1 MSKVSRVARLLQV
14 VAGSLLLMVFQ
25 GETTP
30 AATNVEAE
38 MPVYVAPQHIT
49 PRARLGGSLRGAAGE
64 DPVVAALVPDHVGL
78 TIRKQPELNWFLSK
92 RTSLP
97 IRFTLIDERSI
108 RALLERSLAPPYE
121 AGVHVVK
128 LSEEGFTLQPDV
140 QYRWYISVIRDPDS
154 PSRDIVTGG
163 IIERCDFS
171 ECMMLDATTT
181 CSREA
186 VVANAAKGFWYD
198 AMACLCELIEANPE
212 DAALRQQRAALLK
225 QVGLH
230 DVAEWDLAQSNH
242 H

>member
-121 AGVHVVK
+121 AGVHVG
-128 LSEEGFTLQPDV
+128 LGRQES
-140 QYRWYISVIRDPDS
+140 
-154 PSRDIVTGG
+154 
-163 IIERCDFS
+163 
-171 ECMMLDATTT
+171 
-181 CSREA
+181 
-186 VVANAAKGFWYD
+186 VVATQGGP
-198 AMACLCELIEANPE
+198 ANPASGADGARE
-212 DAALRQQRAALLK
+212 HRAVLAF
-225 QVGLH
+225 QVKRGGGR
-230 DVAEWDLAQSNH
+230 A
-242 H
+242 